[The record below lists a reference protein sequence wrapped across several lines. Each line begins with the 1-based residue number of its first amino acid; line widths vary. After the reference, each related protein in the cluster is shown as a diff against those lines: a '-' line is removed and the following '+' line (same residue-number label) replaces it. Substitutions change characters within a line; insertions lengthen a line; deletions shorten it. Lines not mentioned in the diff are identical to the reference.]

1 MNGKLMLTL
10 LLFRYLGIMDLTLR
24 EVHASLTVCPQELL
38 RQSFVV
44 LWSCLLTHHWEL
56 ACSKVL
62 KHFSPLWGE

>member
-1 MNGKLMLTL
+1 MLTL

-44 LWSCLLTHHWEL
+44 LWSCLLTHH
-56 ACSKVL
+56 
-62 KHFSPLWGE
+62 